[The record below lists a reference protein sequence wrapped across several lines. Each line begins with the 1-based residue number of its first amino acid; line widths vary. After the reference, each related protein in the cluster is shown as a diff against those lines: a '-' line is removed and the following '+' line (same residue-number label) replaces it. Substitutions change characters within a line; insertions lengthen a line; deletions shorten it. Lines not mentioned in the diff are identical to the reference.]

1 MNLDK
6 SVSNLSRRLN
16 KIYPDTSSSGNYN
29 DGINYWKGKRI
40 ISLDQ
45 WLKIEQDY
53 TLETALQY
61 FPDDFQSYVFPFN
74 MDSISDPKL
83 KEGAERWY
91 SDFKDLMEYKRNPTY
106 GNTKCFNCL
115 LSPHREESAIF
126 LGINKVIA
134 RALEREH
141 NNNISSQ
148 TTIYPC
154 SVLNVFE
161 CPYKRK
167 DNEINGKEEQKEQ
180 PNFDVDYLFKLL
192 EIAFQI
198 ELALGKAESMTESND
213 TVYETNFETSR
224 VKEIRINYYGN
235 PYPSSIDYPLEEKL
249 AEVKRLSIIPIR
261 NASDIY
267 HALTNRETLDKI
279 LEQGLDEEHQKYK
292 NKLVNFFMG
301 IKDKIR
307 IGDLFITST
316 LYDYSNNNRQQYAK
330 CSLCQAF
337 ANIHC
342 VNCNDVWLCIE
353 HWRQHE
359 ADVHDSRI

>member
-1 MNLDK
+1 
-6 SVSNLSRRLN
+6 
-16 KIYPDTSSSGNYN
+16 
-29 DGINYWKGKRI
+29 
-40 ISLDQ
+40 
-45 WLKIEQDY
+45 
-53 TLETALQY
+53 
-61 FPDDFQSYVFPFN
+61 
-74 MDSISDPKL
+74 
-83 KEGAERWY
+83 
-91 SDFKDLMEYKRNPTY
+91 
-106 GNTKCFNCL
+106 
-115 LSPHREESAIF
+115 
-126 LGINKVIA
+126 
-134 RALEREH
+134 
-141 NNNISSQ
+141 
-148 TTIYPC
+148 
-154 SVLNVFE
+154 
-161 CPYKRK
+161 
-167 DNEINGKEEQKEQ
+167 
-180 PNFDVDYLFKLL
+180 
-192 EIAFQI
+192 
-198 ELALGKAESMTESND
+198 MTESND

-342 VNCNDVWLCIE
+342 VNCNFIVLTVMMSGYVLNIG
-353 HWRQHE
+353 
-359 ADVHDSRI
+359 DSMKQMYMIVGFNVFFKAISSGNLKGVIPKIAV